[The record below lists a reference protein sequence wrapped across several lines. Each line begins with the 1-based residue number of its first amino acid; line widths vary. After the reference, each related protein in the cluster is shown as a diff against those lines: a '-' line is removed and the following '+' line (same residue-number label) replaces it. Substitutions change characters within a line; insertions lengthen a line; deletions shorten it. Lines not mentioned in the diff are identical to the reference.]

1 MGNPNSTGKPPG
13 SKIPPAMEALDMET
27 REILL
32 KQLTEMVLKL
42 IDVFENQ
49 VDPEKAVYEGWTA
62 KQILGH
68 ITFWH
73 ESFAR
78 NVRDIANDIQ
88 PTPLKGKYS
97 DLNQRCFEEIRTQ
110 TIGDVLNRL
119 QAAHRVIGESILD
132 PKVQIIPYKKGSR
145 DYTPEE
151 HLDLVGKHIQA
162 HLRDI
167 MAS

>member
-1 MGNPNSTGKPPG
+1 
-13 SKIPPAMEALDMET
+13 MET
-27 REILL
+27 RAILL
-32 KQLTEMVLKL
+32 KQLTETVLKL
-42 IDVFENQ
+42 IDVYENT
-49 VDPEKAVYEGWTA
+49 VDPDMVVYEGWTA
-62 KQILGH
+62 KQVLGH

-78 NVRDIANDIQ
+78 NVRDIANDIK

-97 DLNQRCFEEIRTQ
+97 DLNQRCFEEIKTQ

-119 QAAHRVIGESILD
+119 RAAHRVIEENILD

-151 HLDLVGKHIQA
+151 HLDIVTKHIQG

-167 MAS
+167 KAL